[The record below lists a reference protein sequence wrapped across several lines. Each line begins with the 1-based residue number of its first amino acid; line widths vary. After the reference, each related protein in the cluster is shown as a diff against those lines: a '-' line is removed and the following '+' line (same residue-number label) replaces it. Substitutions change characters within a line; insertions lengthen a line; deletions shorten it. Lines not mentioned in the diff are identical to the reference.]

1 MKYVI
6 PVTCLI
12 LGLSVSITQ
21 ATTKTTTEAAPETA
35 NDDSSV
41 SQENAISVDLEAGKK
56 LYKKTCK
63 NCHGPT
69 AKGMASFPKLADKET
84 AYLIER
90 LNQYRAGEKVGPNS
104 ALMSPQAAKLSDA
117 DISNISHYISS
128 LGK

>member
-12 LGLSVSITQ
+12 LGLNVSITQ